1 MIRIAIYGALAG
13 FFVPVLIMAITYLQG
28 GVFEWPYM
36 AVALWPSSII
46 LMGTDGRELTP
57 AGIIIFVI
65 SVLLNQAVY
74 AGIGAIAAY
83 FYVRILA
90 SK

>member
-1 MIRIAIYGALAG
+1 MRIAIYGALAG
-13 FFVPVLIMAITYLQG
+13 FFVPISIMAITYLQG
-28 GVFEWPYM
+28 GVFEWPYLL
-36 AVALWPSSII
+36 VALWPSSIM
-46 LMGTDGRELTP
+46 LMGTMGQELTP
-57 AGIIIFVI
+57 GGIIVFVI

-83 FYVRILA
+83 LYVRVLA